1 MNEESD
7 NESLKFNQNNPLP
20 KLIIS
25 NKSEQEKIITL
36 SEENDVLSNE
46 DENHIN
52 IETNVKMKFTPKRS
66 SKHKKTKKH
75 KKVLQSDKKRK
86 QIRRLHYGSNRL
98 NIIAMVSF
106 CFCNL

>member
-7 NESLKFNQNNPLP
+7 NESLKFNQNNPIP

-25 NKSEQEKIITL
+25 NKPEKEKIITL
-36 SEENDVLSNE
+36 SEDNDVLSNE

-52 IETNVKMKFTPKRS
+52 IQTNVKMKFTPKHG
-66 SKHKKTKKH
+66 SKHRKSRKH

-86 QIRRLHYGSNRL
+86 QIRRLHYGNNRL
-98 NIIAMVSF
+98 NIIAMV
-106 CFCNL
+106 CFPCPYL